1 MTKEKKVRTTFGS
14 VLRGMRDIGPVPGID
29 DQTVE
34 PDESVRDGKRHRSL
48 LNAAAG
54 RVETLT
60 VLEIDPARCRLWA
73 HHNRLYNLL
82 DENYCEDLIA
92 SFKAQGQVEP
102 AIVRRLR
109 DDPEHDYEIIAGAR
123 RHWTA
128 TYLGLKLKVE
138 VQDITDERA
147 FLVSDA
153 TNKGK
158 DISEFERAIEYKTAL
173 NLYYDGS
180 QTRMAARLN
189 ISDSKLSRY
198 LALADLDPIVVQAF
212 PDPREIYS
220 KYALQLRPLWNK
232 APLRRALSEKACEIR
247 GRVQDGQHLT
257 GKEVY
262 SELLRATQQ
271 PKREPKGE
279 TFANKSGAKFLII
292 KQVKAGRYTVD
303 LNLKDVNVDEALN
316 TLRTYLEER
325 HK

>member
-1 MTKEKKVRTTFGS
+1 MANEKKVRTTLGS
-14 VLRGMRDIGPVPGID
+14 VLRGMRDIGPAPGSD
-29 DQTVE
+29 DQSAE
-34 PDESVRDGKRHRSL
+34 QDNSVRDGKRHRSL

-60 VLEIDPARCRLWA
+60 VIEIDPARCRLWV

-82 DENYCEDLIA
+82 DDKYCEDLIA

-102 AIVRRLR
+102 AIVRRLW
-109 DDPEHDYEIIAGAR
+109 DDPNHDYEIIAGAR

-128 TYLGLKLKVE
+128 SYLGLKLKVE
-138 VQDITDERA
+138 VQDLSDERA
-147 FLVSDA
+147 FLISDA

-158 DISEFERAIEYKTAL
+158 DISEYERAIEYKTAL

-198 LALADLDPIVVQAF
+198 LALADLDPVLVQAF

-247 GRVQDGQHLT
+247 GRVQGGSRLT

-262 SELLRATQQ
+262 TELLRATQQ
-271 PKREPKGE
+271 TKREPRGE
-279 TFANKSGAKFLII
+279 SFANDSGAKYLVI
-292 KQVKAGRYTVD
+292 KPGKAGRYSVD
-303 LNLKDVNVDEALN
+303 VNLKDANVDEVLN